1 MITIYLNNFNK
12 DISQAIYDDEIN
24 KLNINRIQCP
34 KCHQYHMVKHAY
46 YSRGVKTKKGKIS
59 LIVLRVKC
67 KECNST
73 HAVLL
78 SAIIPYSSIQYKD
91 QLRIIKK
98 KNLKELMIDNISI
111 DESDISRV
119 KRNYNKYF
127 KQMLIVNKIQ
137 LNNELIIN
145 CFKCF
150 KRNFNQIKRGYNI
163 LLI

>member
-1 MITIYLNNFNK
+1 MITIYLKNFNK
-12 DISQAIYDDEIN
+12 DINQAIYDDEVN
-24 KLNINRIQCP
+24 KLNTNTIQCP
-34 KCHQYHMVKHAY
+34 KCHQHHMVKHAY
-46 YSRGVKTKKGKIS
+46 YSRRVKTKKSAIS

-73 HAVLL
+73 HAILP

-91 QLRIIKK
+91 QLRIIKN
-98 KNLKELMIDNISI
+98 KNLKELMIDNIYI

-119 KRNYNKYF
+119 KRNYNKHF
-127 KQMLIVNKIQ
+127 KQMLIANRII

-150 KRNFNQIKRGYNI
+150 NRNFNQIKRGYNI